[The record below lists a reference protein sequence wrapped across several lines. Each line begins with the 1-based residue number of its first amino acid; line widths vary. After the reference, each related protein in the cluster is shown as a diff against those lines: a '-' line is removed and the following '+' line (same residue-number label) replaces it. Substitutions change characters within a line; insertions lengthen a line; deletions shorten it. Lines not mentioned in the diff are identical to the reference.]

1 MSWPSAGL
9 NGHVVNVAT
18 AFEEAQIVKII
29 LAIDFSCQKPIRETP
44 SCQCCDPNVK
54 YIFFHTLWSC
64 VGPNRLVNVVTAF
77 QEAQIIKIMLVIDFL
92 SQNSWQRYP

>member
-29 LAIDFSCQKPIRETP
+29 LAIDFSHAKNLYER
-44 SCQCCDPNVK
+44 
-54 YIFFHTLWSC
+54 HHH
-64 VGPNRLVNVVTAF
+64 VNVVI
-77 QEAQIIKIMLVIDFL
+77 QM
-92 SQNSWQRYP
+92 